1 MTISEQV
8 ADKVIQN
15 GKACVDDLLPSFPGY
30 TREQIIRALHNAS
43 RMGFIYCTGRK
54 SRKGLPVGSNCAAT
68 YYPMPNAMER
78 MAATLRRNEKPRLP
92 MVASVFE
99 LGNPKAEWPK
109 DPAVRTIH
117 RPLGGWHSEE
127 EGVTA

>member
-1 MTISEQV
+1 MSISEQV

-15 GKACVDDLLPSFPGY
+15 GKACVDDLLPGFPGY
-30 TREQIIRALHNAS
+30 TRDQISRALHNAS
-43 RMGFIYCTGRK
+43 RLGFIYCTGRK

-78 MAATLRRNEKPRLP
+78 MALALRRNEKPRLP
-92 MVASVFE
+92 MVSSVFE

-109 DPAVRTIH
+109 EPPVRKVYQ
-117 RPLGGWHSEE
+117 PLGGWHSEE
-127 EGVTA
+127 QEVTA